1 MNDTILGLD
10 IGTMSTKAVLFD
22 LTGAEL
28 CTLAGIEPG
37 QLSPMLPAGAVV
49 GFLAP
54 EVSRLTGLPV
64 ETLVVNGGHGQGCT
78 ALGLSVTDSVGLY
91 VIDLLRP
98 FGARVLLYDPY
109 VSPEEAA
116 RLGVTEVD
124 LDDLLL
130 YANRL
135 CNLYGLDTI
144 STGVVAFAM
153 ELHEKGL
160 LDDDPGDPS
169 HPALSLDW
177 GWPTTL
183 TEFRGCEGSLFHTS
197 F

>member
-135 CNLYGLDTI
+135 C
-144 STGVVAFAM
+144 
-153 ELHEKGL
+153 EKGL